1 MKPYRFVLPI
11 AALALLAALLWL
23 VLREEPLAVETAAVA
38 AGPFTAT
45 VAEDGRTRVRQRHTV
60 SAPVAGRVL
69 RPALRPG
76 DAVAAGDVVV
86 EMLPADPAPL
96 DPRARREAEQ
106 RVAVAEALVAEAAAR
121 GERAEAEAAQAA
133 AEAERARTLAARGVV
148 AEQQAERAALA
159 ALTAARDARAAAL
172 RLDAARHEAE
182 QARIALWRS
191 AEADGTVRERIT
203 IRAPAAGRVLRV
215 QQESEAVVAAGT
227 PLMDIADPADLEVVV
242 ELLTTDAV
250 ALPPGADASIEAWG
264 GPRPLAARLR
274 LVEPGGFTRVSA
286 LGVEEQRVRVVLDLL
301 APRDQRP
308 TLGDGFRVTARI
320 VTEHRPRALLVP
332 VHALFRRGEEW
343 AVFVIEDG
351 RAAERRVALAARN
364 ERVAVVERGLAEGA
378 RVVLFPPGGLAQGRA
393 VTEDAR

>member
-1 MKPYRFVLPI
+1 MKPVRVVLPL
-11 AALALLAALLWL
+11 AGLALLAALLWL
-23 VLREEPLAVETAAVA
+23 VLREEPLAVETAPVA
-38 AGPFTAT
+38 GGPFTAT
-45 VAEDGRTRVRQRHTV
+45 VAEDGQTRVRHRHTV

-69 RPALRPG
+69 RPSLRPG
-76 DAVAAGDVVV
+76 DAVAAGDVVA

-106 RVAVAEALVAEAAAR
+106 RVAVAEALVAEAVAR
-121 GERAEAEAAQAA
+121 RERADAEAAQAQA
-133 AEAERARTLAARGVV
+133 DAERARTLAARGVV
-148 AEQQAERAALA
+148 AEQQAERAVLA
-159 ALTAARDARAAAL
+159 ALAAARDARAAAL
-172 RLDAARHEAE
+172 RLDAARHEAG
-182 QARIALWRS
+182 QARIALWRG
-191 AEADGTVRERIT
+191 AEANGAPRERIE

-250 ALPPGADASIEAWG
+250 ALPPGAEASIEAWG

-274 LVEPGGFTRVSA
+274 LAEPGGFTRVSA

-301 APRDQRP
+301 APHEQRP

-332 VHALFRRGEEW
+332 VHALFRRGADW
-343 AVFVIEDG
+343 AVFVVANG
-351 RAAERRVALAARN
+351 RAEERRVELAARN
-364 ERVAVVERGLAEGA
+364 DRVAVVQRGLAEGE
-378 RVVLFPPGGLAQGRA
+378 RVVLFPPAALADGRVVA
-393 VTEDAR
+393 HDPR